1 MSYRKIYFAGGCFWG
16 GEHFFKG
23 VDGVLSTMPGYA
35 GGTVDSPSYEQVYT
49 DTTGHAETV
58 EVIYDPSRVSLP
70 KLVRLFFASID
81 PLSLNRQGHDEG
93 TRYRTGVFYD
103 DPSDRAAIEAEFARQ
118 EQRLGAYPVT
128 ELLPLQRFWPAE
140 ERHRDYLGKNTSG
153 YCHLPLKAFKYL
165 RLYQDLELLLGDE
178 PDPIARQAQTAA
190 LLQERMGFFWTGFY
204 NVSGDELVL
213 GPFQGPP
220 ACFRIARGRGVCG
233 SAWAQGRTLV
243 VPDVEDFPG
252 HIACSSESRSEIV
265 VPVRG
270 DGSGKGSG
278 SSEGSGS
285 GKGSCE
291 AGSSEGSGSGKGSCE
306 AGSSEGAGANYSA
319 GCSNGSGKAE
329 DANYSAGCSSG
340 SGKGNI
346 TAVLDIDSTSPGT
359 FDDTDATWLE
369 LITELV

>member
-16 GEHFFKG
+16 VEHFFKG

-35 GGTVDSPSYEQVYT
+35 NGDAGWGIQTGGSSSTGWGGQAPTYEQVYT
-49 DTTGHAETV
+49 DTTGFAETV
-58 EVIYDPSRVSLP
+58 EVIYDPARVSLK

-81 PLSLNRQGHDEG
+81 PLSLNRQGHDVG
-93 TRYRTGVFYD
+93 TRYRTGVYYCDAD
-103 DPSDRAAIEAEFARQ
+103 DRLTLEEAFSLMER
-118 EQRLGAYPVT
+118 RLGVPPVT
-128 ELLPLQRFWPAE
+128 ELEPLQRFWPAE
-140 ERHRDYLGKNTSG
+140 ERHRDYLSKNTSG

-178 PDPIARQAQTAA
+178 PDMVARQAQTAA

-204 NVSGDELVL
+204 NVADGELVL

-233 SAWAQGRTLV
+233 TAWASGRTVV
-243 VPDVEDFPG
+243 VPDVEEFPG

-270 DGSGKGSG
+270 NGSGKGR
-278 SSEGSGS
+278 
-285 GKGSCE
+285 
-291 AGSSEGSGSGKGSCE
+291 GSGKGSCE

-319 GCSNGSGKAE
+319 GCSNGNGK
-329 DANYSAGCSSG
+329 G
-340 SGKGNI
+340 SGNI
-346 TAVLDIDSTSPGT
+346 TAVLDIDSTFPGT